1 MQKLNI
7 RSFDFSTMADDATV
21 LLIGKRGT
29 GKSTTLRNIM
39 YHMRQRLDVGI
50 AMCPTEDAATDEMG
64 LRSFVPRTLIYDRFC
79 PTALRELLDYQRK
92 YIKKHGRENARR
104 AFVILDDCCAQKGTF
119 KVDEMREVH
128 VNGRHRRIFLV
139 NAVQYLM
146 DVAPDLRTNIDYV
159 FVLKENI
166 IINRDKLYK
175 QYFGMFDSPKTFY
188 AAMDA
193 LTSGHSAMVLD
204 NKTTSTNVEDCVFY
218 FESAAK
224 VPPFRLCSDVY
235 WGLSDASLRPP
246 GEQDSSAGPTPAHVA
261 RAEKEKVT
269 VTRVRRKKEA
279 RKKQEEEQCLLNRR
293 CSTVGVAA
301 GDLRRA

>member
-7 RSFDFSTMADDATV
+7 RAFDFNTMADDATG

-50 AMCPTEDAATDEMG
+50 AMCPTEDAATEETG
-64 LRSFVPRTLIYDRFC
+64 LRSFVPRTFIYDRFC
-79 PTALRELLDYQRK
+79 PSALRALLDYQRG
-92 YIKKHGRENARR
+92 YIKKHGRESARR
-104 AFVILDDCCAQKGTF
+104 AFAILDDCCAQKGTF
-119 KVDEMREVH
+119 RVDEMREVH

-166 IINRDKLYK
+166 IMNRDKLYK
-175 QYFGMFDSPKTFY
+175 QYFGMFDSAKTFY

-235 WGLSDASLRPP
+235 WGLSNAALRPP
-246 GEQDSSAGPTPAHVA
+246 GEQDSSAGPPPPHTA
-261 RAEKEKVT
+261 RAARAAAEKERVT
-269 VTRVRRKKEA
+269 VTRVRRKKED
-279 RKKQEEEQCLLNRR
+279 RKKEHE
-293 CSTVGVAA
+293 G
-301 GDLRRA
+301 